1 MQTTTLPTPIPA
13 RANKSL
19 PEPVPPLPVEQVCAV
34 RARSP
39 ALLLLLFPRQL
50 SRAGGMRRHEVAG
63 IYNGQQQ
70 QQQTSEAILSGSNL
84 VRAPPSR
91 GQVEPPTWRSV
102 GRCGARRKRRRRR
115 GNWCARAA
123 QNGRARGAVVEER
136 NASTVSPRQMEE
148 PRAQRRSP
156 SRNSKAK
163 SRSKSQVCLLC
174 ANGKGEG
181 EGDPTGLCHVQ
192 EANRA
197 NATTTSAG
205 HFSPLWRFLF
215 ASFNCEHPRF

>member
-13 RANKSL
+13 RPNKSL

-70 QQQTSEAILSGSNL
+70 QTSEAIFSGSNL

-102 GRCGARRKRRRRR
+102 GRCGARRRRRRR

-136 NASTVSPRQMEE
+136 NASTVLPRQMEE

-156 SRNSKAK
+156 SQNLEGKISV
-163 SRSKSQVCLLC
+163 QVSGVFVVC
-174 ANGKGEG
+174 
-181 EGDPTGLCHVQ
+181 Q
-192 EANRA
+192 RQ
-197 NATTTSAG
+197 
-205 HFSPLWRFLF
+205 R
-215 ASFNCEHPRF
+215 